1 MTPRE
6 ALLDLVALI
15 LSDPVL
21 FSLALEGSVRP

>member
-6 ALLDLVALI
+6 ALLDLVARI

-21 FSLALEGSVRP
+21 FSVALEGSVRP